1 MAPPSVS
8 CPSGHS
14 PGRRRTTR
22 CLDSCRRKV
31 SGAETAQ
38 ELIEQI
44 GLALRRHPVGVE
56 YSLGADPVDQR
67 DELMSNQI
75 QVDVL
80 ANLAELGCLVE
91 VGAQSF
97 PEPVEL
103 AVLQIPQ
110 GGVAKRRAPETDLD
124 LPLDV
129 ADLLQRQCL
138 EHDDP
143 QCVQPPAASG

>member
-1 MAPPSVS
+1 MYFMAPPGVS

-14 PGRRRTTR
+14 PGRRRTTPD
-22 CLDSCRRKV
+22 LYSCRRSL

-38 ELIEQI
+38 ELIEQV
-44 GLALRRHPVGVE
+44 GLAPRRHPVGVE
-56 YSLGADPVDQR
+56 HALGADPVDQR

-80 ANLAELGCLVE
+80 ANLADLGCLLE
-91 VGAQSF
+91 GGPSSL

-110 GGVAKRRAPETDLD
+110 GVVAN
-124 LPLDV
+124 
-129 ADLLQRQCL
+129 
-138 EHDDP
+138 
-143 QCVQPPAASG
+143 

>member
-38 ELIEQI
+38 DLIEQI

-56 YSLGADPVDQR
+56 YALGADPVDQR

-110 GGVAKRRAPETDLD
+110 GGVAKRPAPEADLD
-124 LPLDV
+124 LGLEAPDLVTATPLSQDNLRW
-129 ADLLQRQCL
+129 A
-138 EHDDP
+138 
-143 QCVQPPAASG
+143 